1 MIFRSGDYRQWMG
14 LCGILLLCLGFLMCA
29 KAFFQGP
36 ARAVSLEAPDSRVNT
51 AVEELFDRISESRSV
66 SNEAQIAD
74 QLETLGPKA
83 IWAIEP
89 QLQSENQWQRV
100 VALLVL
106 NRLNEKRKPAEFS
119 EAAVKRYLSLLS
131 DDSVMV
137 RTYAMES
144 LIRSGRRFR
153 GIVMKHR
160 AASAPE
166 IQRKLDIVLREM
178 R

>member
-1 MIFRSGDYRQWMG
+1 MN
-14 LCGILLLCLGFLMCA
+14 A
-29 KAFFQGP
+29 
-36 ARAVSLEAPDSRVNT
+36 
-51 AVEELFDRISESRSV
+51 AVEKLFGQLSESGSIA
-66 SNEAQIAD
+66 NEAQIAD
-74 QLETLGPKA
+74 QLEALGLKA
-83 IWAIEP
+83 IPAIEP
-89 QLQSENQWQRV
+89 LLHSDNERRQV
-100 VALLVL
+100 VALLAL

-153 GIVMKHR
+153 GIVMEYR
-160 AASAPE
+160 SSSAPE